1 MKFIHTADL
10 HLESPFRGI
19 LGDNFPSNLKKMI
32 LNSTFNAFTN
42 LVNDA
47 ISKKVD
53 FILIVGDIFDIE
65 NPTPKAKLFLQ
76 EKFQQLNEAN
86 ISVFM
91 SYGNHDYHANDL
103 GIYPKNVYV
112 FPEQVTNKI
121 INIDNKTIGIC
132 GFSYTNKWISEKKI
146 NEYPIKKN
154 IDYQIGTFHG
164 EQGNESNYASFMID
178 DLLAKHYDYWA
189 LGHIHKRQQLNVE
202 PPVWYSGNIQGR
214 HKNENGDKGYLL
226 VDTDNDSKANFIST
240 SVIDWNSMDLKVDD
254 LSELQIKNLIIDT
267 ISKQQFSKTNLLE
280 INLYCNQIDEISS
293 DDLLEIVQDAIYSI
307 YTDLNA
313 WVYNINLKSIQNSF
327 NLIGDKYWKLTESK
341 VFNNEN
347 ILNTADSLFKYP
359 FINDHFSKNESIED
373 LNQSAKNILMG
384 ENMKG
389 DE

>member
-1 MKFIHTADL
+1 
-10 HLESPFRGI
+10 
-19 LGDNFPSNLKKMI
+19 
-32 LNSTFNAFTN
+32 
-42 LVNDA
+42 
-47 ISKKVD
+47 
-53 FILIVGDIFDIE
+53 
-65 NPTPKAKLFLQ
+65 
-76 EKFQQLNEAN
+76 
-86 ISVFM
+86 
-91 SYGNHDYHANDL
+91 
-103 GIYPKNVYV
+103 
-112 FPEQVTNKI
+112 
-121 INIDNKTIGIC
+121 
-132 GFSYTNKWISEKKI
+132 
-146 NEYPIKKN
+146 
-154 IDYQIGTFHG
+154 
-164 EQGNESNYASFMID
+164 MID

-214 HKNENGDKGYLL
+214 HKNENGDKGYLF
-226 VDTDNDSKANFIST
+226 VDTDNDSKAKFIST

-280 INLYCNQIDEISS
+280 INLYCNQIDEMSS